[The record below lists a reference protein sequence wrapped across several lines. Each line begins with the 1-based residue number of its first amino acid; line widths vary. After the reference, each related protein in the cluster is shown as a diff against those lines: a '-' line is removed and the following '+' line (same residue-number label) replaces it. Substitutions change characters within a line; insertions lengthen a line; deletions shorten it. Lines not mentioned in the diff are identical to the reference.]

1 MNIEAIV
8 VKKVPIREHDQ
19 LVVLYSKEL
28 GKCAAI
34 AKGSLRAHSKQALA
48 LDEGNI
54 VRGELVSGRAGF
66 VMTGAQ
72 AMRSFAGAKC
82 SPKRWAA
89 AQFFLQAVDALIYDH
104 QPDDALW
111 VCLQE
116 SLQRIDE
123 ATEENI
129 VSLFR
134 DQQRALLA
142 VLGYGTCP
150 EAALDGTFEQLAQ
163 RPLASLTLFSDV
175 AIRRFS

>member
-8 VKKVPIREHDQ
+8 IRTMPIREHDQ
-19 LVVLYSKEL
+19 LAVLYSKEL

-48 LDEGNI
+48 LDEGNVI
-54 VRGELVSGRAGF
+54 RGELVSGRAGF

-82 SPKRWAA
+82 LPKRWAA
-89 AQFFLQAVDALIYDH
+89 AQFFLQVVDVLVYDH

-111 VCLQE
+111 ECLHE
-116 SLQRIDE
+116 TLVRIDDVAE
-123 ATEENI
+123 ADI
-129 VSLFR
+129 LSLFR
-134 DQQRALLA
+134 DRQRALLA

-150 EAALDGTFEQLAQ
+150 QTALDGTFEQLAQ
-163 RPLASLTLFSDV
+163 RQLASLALFSDV
-175 AIRRFS
+175 AMRRCS